1 MCNVPRFVERRT
13 LVFNESAQREREK
26 ERERE
31 REKER
36 GGGGRMSGSTI
47 GNCTCY
53 TWIIHIHG
61 GREPPVSWLGVCT
74 YIHITYCIVPAASG
88 QFNLTQQL

>member
-1 MCNVPRFVERRT
+1 MLLDTIMCNVPRFVERRT
-13 LVFNESAQREREK
+13 LVLNESAQRERKGEG
-26 ERERE
+26 EGE
-31 REKER
+31 
-36 GGGGRMSGSTI
+36 RMSGGTI

-61 GREPPVSWLGVCT
+61 GREPPVSRLGVCT
-74 YIHITYCIVPAASG
+74 YIHITYCIVPAAGG